1 MSAILELD
9 RLEEAVAG
17 TAAAFRCVT
26 RYEPAGGAGDKVFP
40 ATYEGGRYATE
51 DRRLPGE
58 EALVPCVLLDS
69 VQSQANRMEMALL
82 EAWRRERIPLP
93 VVTVDFAESGLERSL
108 RISSL
113 EAPHRLADA
122 LLRDSLLDGEPFR
135 RSAVG
140 RRLDTVDARDATALF
155 ELCPTALV
163 FGLWDSTG
171 PRGGQG
177 AKFQRALVSEIVG
190 IDSQVGTRTSSRV
203 DPAQIP
209 RNAGPLYLTA
219 EGQPGIGW
227 TLDEAAAARDAKG
240 RPIKLGK
247 DGRPSEANHGNVT
260 PTLADGGVTIRYAQQ
275 TTVLSLP
282 ALRRLRFPLDGGH
295 DDRADRAA
303 RTALAALGLCAAA
316 LAREEGADLRSR
328 CQLHATTP
336 FVWELL
342 DRPGEEPERFELPAE
357 RAIAIYDEAV
367 ARARAAG
374 LPWLEH
380 ELVLRP
386 SEPLAAL
393 VRKSQELASEMAAEE
408 GAA

>member
-1 MSAILELD
+1 MSKDLSLD
-9 RLEEAVAG
+9 RLEQAVAG

-26 RYEPAGGAGDKVFP
+26 RYEPVGGPGDKVFP
-40 ATYEGGRYATE
+40 ATYEKGAYALE
-51 DRRLPGE
+51 KRRLPGE
-58 EALVPCVLLDS
+58 EAPVECVLLDS
-69 VQSQANRMEMALL
+69 VQSQANRMELALL
-82 EAWRRERIPLP
+82 EAWRRGRLPLP
-93 VVTVDFAESGLERSL
+93 VVTVDFAEAGLERSL
-108 RISSL
+108 RITSL

-122 LLRDSLLDGEPFR
+122 LLRDGLLDGEPFR

-140 RRLDTVDARDATALF
+140 RRLDTVDARNAAALF

-171 PRGGQG
+171 PRGGLG
-177 AKFQRALVSEIVG
+177 AKFQRAVVSEIVG
-190 IDSQVGTRTSSRV
+190 VDAQVGARTSSRV

-209 RNAGPLYLTA
+209 RNAGPLYRTP
-219 EGQPGIGW
+219 EGQGIGW
-227 TLDEAAAARDAKG
+227 TLDESAAATDAKG
-240 RPIKLGK
+240 KPIKLGK

-260 PTLADGGVTIRYAQQ
+260 PTIADGGVTIRYAQQ

-282 ALRRLRFPLDGGH
+282 ALRRLRFPLDGAAE
-295 DDRADRAA
+295 DDARDLAA
-303 RTALAALGLCAAA
+303 RTALAALALCAAA

-336 FVWELL
+336 FAWELL
-342 DRPGEEPERFELPAE
+342 DRPGEEPERFALPAE
-357 RAIAIYDEAV
+357 QAVAIYGQAV
-367 ARARAAG
+367 ERARAAG
-374 LPWLEH
+374 LPWLDR

-393 VRKSQELASEMAAEE
+393 VRKGQELAAAMAAEE

>member
-1 MSAILELD
+1 MTNVFNAD
-9 RLEEAVAG
+9 RLEQAVGG
-17 TAAAFRCVT
+17 TATAFRCVT

-40 ATYEGGRYATE
+40 ATYEGGQYAME
-51 DRRLPGE
+51 KRRLPGE
-58 EALVPCVLLDS
+58 EDLVPCVLLDS
-69 VQSQANRMEMALL
+69 VQSQANRMELALL
-82 EAWRRERIPLP
+82 EAWRRERIRLP

-108 RISSL
+108 RITSL

-171 PRGGQG
+171 PRGGLG

-190 IDSQVGTRTSSRV
+190 VDSQIGTRTSSRV
-203 DPAQIP
+203 DPAQIV
-209 RNAGPLYLTA
+209 RNAGTLYVAA

-227 TLDEAAAARDAKG
+227 TLDEAAAARDSKG

-260 PTLADGGVTIRYAQQ
+260 PTLAEGGVTIRYAQQ

-282 ALRRLRFPLDGGH
+282 ALRRLRFPVDGGH
-295 DDRADRAA
+295 DDGRDRAA

-342 DRPGEEPERFELPAE
+342 DRPGEEPERFDLPADQ
-357 RAIAIYDEAV
+357 AVAIYGEAV
-367 ARARAAG
+367 DRARAAG
-374 LPWLEH
+374 LPWLAD

-386 SEPLAAL
+386 AEPLAAL
-393 VRKSQELASEMAAEE
+393 VRRSQELAAEMAAEE

>member
-26 RYEPAGGAGDKVFP
+26 RYEPAGGTGDKVFP

-51 DRRLPGE
+51 ERRLPDE

-171 PRGGQG
+171 PRGGLG

-203 DPAQIP
+203 DPAQIR
-209 RNAGPLYLTA
+209 RNAGTLYLTA
-219 EGQPGIGW
+219 EGQPGVGW
-227 TLDEAAAARDAKG
+227 TLDEAAAARDSKG
-240 RPIKLGK
+240 RAIKLGK
-247 DGRPSEANHGNVT
+247 EGRPSEANHGNVT
-260 PTLADGGVTIRYAQQ
+260 PTLAEGGVTIRYAQQ

-282 ALRRLRFPLDGGH
+282 ALRRLRFPLDGAH

-303 RTALAALGLCAAA
+303 HTALAALGLCAAA

-342 DRPGEEPERFELPAE
+342 DRPGEEPERLDLPAE
-357 RAIAIYDEAV
+357 RAIAIYGEAV

-380 ELVLRP
+380 ELVLQP

-393 VRKSQELASEMAAEE
+393 VRKSQELAAEMAAEE